1 MPLNIRISID
11 GINEVRREL
20 DRIDARISNTAPF
33 WRSVAVPIIKGKL
46 RDIFLQEGPGWAP
59 LEESTLRTR
68 RYEGLPILQQTGD
81 LKSSL
86 LDDPVLQISRNELLF
101 GTNNPYAPFH
111 EHGTRR
117 MPARPFLRPAIR
129 EAINEIQ
136 SEYIQ
141 YIAREIRRRV

>member
-1 MPLNIRISID
+1 MYKR
-11 GINEVRREL
+11 
-20 DRIDARISNTAPF
+20 
-33 WRSVAVPIIKGKL
+33 
-46 RDIFLQEGPGWAP
+46 Q
-59 LEESTLRTR
+59 
-68 RYEGLPILQQTGD
+68 
-81 LKSSL
+81 L
-86 LDDPVLQISRNELLF
+86 LDHPVLQITRNELLF

-117 MPARPFLRPAIR
+117 MPARPFLQPAIR